1 MDKNNNRMKKKITT
15 LKPPGRWKGNTLH
28 TKEHTIKFDNLTAKQ
43 KADALKDLKAGRLKI
58 TKSEKQ

>member
-1 MDKNNNRMKKKITT
+1 MKGRKIVT
-15 LKPPGRWKGNTLH
+15 LQPPGHWKGNTLH

-58 TKSEKQ
+58 TKKEGQ